1 MKEGFFSKK
10 NHPRVPGSGRLAPD
24 LEKIKAAICKEYGVS
39 ESERVKSRRGFHNE
53 PRNAAIYPAR
63 QLRRDGLLDIGLEF
77 SSRTGSSVSSA
88 HIKA

>member
-1 MKEGFFSKK
+1 M
-10 NHPRVPGSGRLAPD
+10 
-24 LEKIKAAICKEYGVS
+24 S